1 MASTLPSMLPKMFTE
16 SQTGNQQL
24 DNATHSPTQ
33 NEALLTLTHT
43 HTYGHIR
50 TFPTPSLQLI
60 NDTARLPHVLLL
72 SAIHLPKR
80 NVTYYYDSNRCCCC
94 CSCCC
99 LILLVKP
106 DFFVNVFPVFLIM
119 PVLFCL
125 PFFFFLFLSTFCCH
139 FSFVTLHATSVNNN
153 NSKYHILDHKTK

>member
-50 TFPTPSLQLI
+50 TFPTPSVQLI

-94 CSCCC
+94 CCSCCC

-106 DFFVNVFPVFLIM
+106 DFFVNAFSVFLIM

-125 PFFFFLFLSTFCCH
+125 PFFFSF
-139 FSFVTLHATSVNNN
+139 FSQRFVV
-153 NSKYHILDHKTK
+153 ILVSSHYTPLQLITTTANTTY